1 MQMLARFFTLFCF
14 LFSVL
19 IFSMPYKEIIA
30 VIQAMFLGFNLILA
44 LLRVILILAQGACKH
59 ELNWSTIYHLI
70 TSAIGNF
77 LVLFIYLSS
86 RVLCM
91 IYIQLIIFRTGRVMS
106 CFKSESFTEQVFFTV
121 TCSCAPKRGFCFT

>member
-1 MQMLARFFTLFCF
+1 
-14 LFSVL
+14 
-19 IFSMPYKEIIA
+19 MPSKEIIV

-44 LLRVILILAQGACKH
+44 LLR
-59 ELNWSTIYHLI
+59 YHLI

-77 LVLFIYLSS
+77 LQLFIYLSS

-91 IYIQLIIFRTGRVMS
+91 IYVQLIIFRTGKVMS

-121 TCSCAPKRGFCFT
+121 TCSCASKRGFCFN